1 MKDFKVTI
9 PIKQSIVDE
18 VLICA
23 LEGGSNYWYIVN
35 ESLCTTPEKFE
46 RSGHV
51 HYEILD
57 KVYQGGTLPVFD
69 AENDEEKLG
78 DLTRESI
85 QKGLDLMSKDHSETL
100 FNIIDENYDAND
112 ADIFF
117 QLCVIGEI
125 TFG

>member
-23 LEGGSNYWYIVN
+23 LEGGSNYWYFIN
-35 ESLCTTPEKFE
+35 EQLCTTPENFK

-51 HYEILD
+51 HYEFLD
-57 KVYQGGTLPVFD
+57 KVYQGGTLTVFD
-69 AENDEEKLG
+69 AEDNNTPHG

-117 QLCVIGEI
+117 QLCVLGEI